1 MQRRVCC
8 ALAKRTG
15 KLHPG
20 LWAGAGIQK
29 GFSMDKQF
37 CVYILASGKNGTLYI
52 GVTSELA
59 QRVWQH
65 KNKQVDGFTRQY
77 EVDRLVY
84 WEVHESAESAI
95 RREKQIKKWNRRW
108 KLRIIEEAN
117 PTWRDLY
124 ADIV

>member
-1 MQRRVCC
+1 
-8 ALAKRTG
+8 
-15 KLHPG
+15 
-20 LWAGAGIQK
+20 
-29 GFSMDKQF
+29 MDKQF